1 MTLNKGYEKCAHL
14 YDLFDTKENIEFF
27 YHYAS
32 ESGEILDIGAGTG
45 RIAIPLA
52 EKGIK
57 VFCIEPSPAMRKEFI
72 RKISKR
78 KKLLANIM
86 LIDSNAISFKLNR
99 TFPAAFLSGCFDH
112 LLDDRERFLALSNIG
127 KHLRP
132 NSKLIFDVFLGMMK
146 DSPLSPSGKVTEGET
161 EYRRYVGGK
170 ILSNKKR
177 ETILVFEKYI
187 HGKLVDRIE
196 EHSLVGIINRNNI
209 HDLLK
214 KTGFQLTK
222 EFANYDFIRYKQ
234 GDPLLIVEAINIKS
248 SPDLEGY

>member
-32 ESGEILDIGAGTG
+32 ETGEILDIGAGTG

-52 EKGIK
+52 EKGIR
-57 VFCIEPSPAMRKEFI
+57 VFCIEPSPAMRKEFT
-72 RKISKR
+72 RKMSRR
-78 KKLLANIM
+78 KKLSANIK
-86 LIDSNAISFKLNR
+86 LIDSNAVSFKLGR

-127 KHLRP
+127 RHLRP
-132 NSKLIFDVFLGMMK
+132 NSKLIFDVFLGMMN
-146 DSPLSPSGKVTEGET
+146 DTPISSAGRVTKGNT

-170 ILSNKKR
+170 TLSDKKQ

-187 HGKLVDRIE
+187 RGKLVDRIE
-196 EHSLVGIINRNNI
+196 EHSLVGIINRDSL
-209 HDLLK
+209 HCLLK
-214 KTGFQLTK
+214 KTGFEVTG
-222 EFANYDFIRYKQ
+222 EFSDYDFSDYKQ
-234 GDPLLIVEAINIKS
+234 GNPLLIVEALRIKS
-248 SPDLEGY
+248 SSDLEGC